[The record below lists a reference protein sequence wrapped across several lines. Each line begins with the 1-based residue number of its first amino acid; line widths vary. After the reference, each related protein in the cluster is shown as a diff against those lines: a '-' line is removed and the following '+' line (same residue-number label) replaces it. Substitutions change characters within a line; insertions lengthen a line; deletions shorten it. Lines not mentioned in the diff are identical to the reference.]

1 MPIAFKEWAVTVRA
15 LAEGEQL
22 LTLRKGGIREENKH
36 FELEHERFFLY
47 PTFDHQRNDLVRE
60 SHHPELRRALEEGVW
75 PDEEPPPKALLQDGG
90 IPQPDRVRLR
100 AWAEVTDHVTIND
113 RRTVDS
119 LSPYYVW
126 TPDYAEKRLNW
137 KRRHPLHIL
146 LLRVHRIPRPVTV
159 RVRDE
164 YHGCRS
170 WVEID
175 RDLPFE
181 GTPVM
186 ADEEFDRARA
196 GDPRSLRRR
205 RACARLTGASASSVA
220 RVRST
225 LRSASLIC
233 LVRRPQAQPR
243 MSWIETESLS
253 FTARHDTDDSAF
265 AERTLDRMEDLRLRL
280 EDRFEQVPGE
290 VTVVIHTNP
299 AWLTLAH
306 PFLPAARWSAAP
318 AGRRYLAGWA
328 MATELH
334 VLNDPHMER
343 RAAGD
348 DSREALRGTAERLYA
363 QLVIAANNPA
373 LPPSWTPRRFARYL
387 RWAWLVEGGAQYFAR
402 QVGLYRAA
410 VIRRLRESA
419 RPSFPPSRRDAV
431 ILGGTIF
438 DLLENERGP
447 EACERLVHELQPGGA
462 VPTLEDAF
470 DARFRDIEAAWRD
483 YLRRWPGP
491 AASAELVEDPD
502 EDQAPSKAARPRA
515 RGARRGFAAARRTRA
530 CSRAPLLVARSR
542 PASRRARSGLRRDG
556 DDLHVVRPGGEELGV
571 VEAAGALDARSG
583 CRASPS
589 RPWIIS
595 ASVWLRAKA
604 TLTSLPPPPPPPPP
618 PSSSSPP
625 PSRRRRGRRG
635 GASCAVAM

>member
-75 PDEEPPPKALLQDGG
+75 PDEEPPPKALIQDGG

-113 RRTVDS
+113 RRTLDG
-119 LSPYYVW
+119 LSPYYIW

-175 RDLPFE
+175 RELPFE

-196 GDPRSLRRR
+196 RDPRRLRQPPNPPSSERLQHAARRASLDLDVLGRDRVAELHRAARHRRR
-205 RACARLTGASASSVA
+205 R
-220 RVRST
+220 
-225 LRSASLIC
+225 LRRADAGPDGGPAAAA
-233 LVRRPQAQPR
+233 RRPLRAGARRGHGRRPHQPG
-243 MSWIETESLS
+243 L
-253 FTARHDTDDSAF
+253 A
-265 AERTLDRMEDLRLRL
+265 DRWPTPSCPPRAGR
-280 EDRFEQVPGE
+280 RRR
-290 VTVVIHTNP
+290 
-299 AWLTLAH
+299 
-306 PFLPAARWSAAP
+306 PAAATSP
-318 AGRRYLAGWA
+318 AGRWRPSCTCSTTPTW
-328 MATELH
+328 
-334 VLNDPHMER
+334 N
-343 RAAGD
+343 AAPPA
-348 DSREALRGTAERLYA
+348 RTRCEALRGTAERLYA
-363 QLVIAANNPA
+363 QLVIAANNTA

-387 RWAWLVEGGAQYFAR
+387 RWAWLVEGGAQYFSR

-447 EACERLVHELQPGGA
+447 EACERLVARACCPAARRRRSKTPSTPASATSRTPGA
-462 VPTLEDAF
+462 TTCA
-470 DARFRDIEAAWRD
+470 
-483 YLRRWPGP
+483 RWPGP
-491 AASAELVEDPD
+491 AASAELVEHPD
-502 EDQAPSKAARPRA
+502 EDHGAEGGADPEASRAGEVGRPPRAAGFVASSAPRRLVLGDRSASSLRLLAWLELTRRRAAR
-515 RGARRGFAAARRTRA
+515 
-530 CSRAPLLVARSR
+530 
-542 PASRRARSGLRRDG
+542 
-556 DDLHVVRPGGEELGV
+556 GEELRI
-571 VEAAGALDARSG
+571 VEAAAALEHARDAGLAEQALDHFRLDLVAG
-583 CRASPS
+583 EGDLDQLA
-589 RPWIIS
+589 
-595 ASVWLRAKA
+595 AAAA
-604 TLTSLPPPPPPPPP
+604 TAATALVVAADH
-618 PSSSSPP
+618 
-625 PSRRRRGRRG
+625 RRRRGRR
-635 GASCAVAM
+635 AW